1 MSDPET
7 LAVYAAQADR
17 YASVTNGVS
26 DRDPNLAAFINAIP
40 EGGHVLDLGCGP
52 GDSARLMADTGLKVL
67 AVDAV
72 AEMVALAA
80 QHHGVTAKQ
89 QTFEDIE
96 GSEIYDGIWANFSL
110 LHASR
115 DALPRILKSL
125 HTALRSGGKFHIG
138 MKLGTDTKRDK
149 IGREYTYVTQDGLFN
164 LLTTAGF
171 TIIKTTTGCDK
182 GLDGTYA
189 DWIAVAADA

>member
-17 YASVTNGVS
+17 YASLTSGVS
-26 DRDPNLAAFINAIP
+26 DRDPSLTAFINALP

-52 GDSARLMADTGLKVL
+52 GDSARLMAATGLKVH

-80 QHHGVTAKQ
+80 QHRGVIAQQ
-89 QTFEDIE
+89 QTFDEIE
-96 GSEIYDGIWANFSL
+96 GSEVYDGIWANFSL
-110 LHASR
+110 LHAPR

-149 IGREYTYVTQDGLFN
+149 IGREYTYVTQDGLFD
-164 LLTTAGF
+164 LLSTAGF
-171 TIIKTTTGCDK
+171 TITKTTTGCDK